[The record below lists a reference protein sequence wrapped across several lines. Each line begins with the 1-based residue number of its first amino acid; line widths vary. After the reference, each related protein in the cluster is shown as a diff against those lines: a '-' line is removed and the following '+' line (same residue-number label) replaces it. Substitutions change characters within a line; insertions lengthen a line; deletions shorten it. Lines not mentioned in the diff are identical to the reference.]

1 MHGFVTLDTQ
11 DISRAVKFYEPLARE
26 LGARRSVEADDF
38 VAWGLPG
45 ASASISVAK
54 QADPRLLQ
62 CGTGTVALQVEDPE
76 QVERLYQLALAQ
88 GGCGETEPRECGGFY
103 GAYFRDPDG
112 NRLNAFCVSQH

>member
-11 DISRAVKFYEPLARE
+11 DILRAVKFYDPLARE
-26 LGARRSVEADDF
+26 LGARRSMEADDF

-45 ASASISVAK
+45 APASISVAK
-54 QADPRLLQ
+54 QADPRVSQ

-88 GGCGETEPRECGGFY
+88 GGCGEAEPGECGGFY
-103 GAYFRDPDG
+103 AAYFRDPDG

>member
-1 MHGFVTLDTQ
+1 MHGFVTLDTR

-38 VAWGLPG
+38 VAWGMPG
-45 ASASISVAK
+45 APASISVAR
-54 QADPRLLQ
+54 QADPRISQ

-76 QVERLYQLALAQ
+76 QVERLYELALAQ
-88 GGCGETEPRECGGFY
+88 GGRGEAAPCERGGFY

-112 NRLNAFCVSQH
+112 NRLNAFCISQH

>member
-45 ASASISVAK
+45 APASISVAK
-54 QADPRLLQ
+54 QADPRISQ
-62 CGTGTVALQVEDPE
+62 CGAGMVALQVEDPE
-76 QVERLYQLALAQ
+76 QVERLYELALAQ
-88 GGCGETEPRECGGFY
+88 GGRGEAEPCERGGFY

-112 NRLNAFCVSQH
+112 NRLNAFCVSRH

>member
-11 DISRAVKFYEPLARE
+11 DLSRAVKFYEPLARE

-45 ASASISVAK
+45 APASISVAK
-54 QADPRLLQ
+54 QADTRISQ
-62 CGTGTVALQVEDPE
+62 CGTGTVALQAEDPE

-88 GGCGETEPRECGGFY
+88 GGRGEAEPCERGGFY
-103 GAYFRDPDG
+103 AAYFRDPDG